1 MFRGISR
8 CLLLRKR
15 MQPGLQI
22 CDRKESF
29 TGAGA
34 AEGTIAERI
43 GAERITEQQIVNTVN
58 WIQLG
63 HKG

>member
-1 MFRGISR
+1 
-8 CLLLRKR
+8 
-15 MQPGLQI
+15 MQPGLQM